1 MADMMDTLKGLLGD
15 NAEDKIKSALGA
27 LNAAGIS
34 GSDSDRGSSDNESD
48 NKPAPVP
55 AQNQQFNAENLE
67 YIMKIKNIADELSH
81 PSDARSNLLM
91 SLRPYMRGSRQ
102 KGIDNAVRILNL
114 TKFSGLFR

>member
-15 NAEDKIKSALGA
+15 NAGDKIKTALGA
-27 LNAAGIS
+27 LNAVSDS
-34 GSDSDRGSSDNESD
+34 GSSKDDDSSGSSDNM
-48 NKPAPVP
+48 PAPVR
-55 AQNQQFNAENLE
+55 NQQINDDSLE
-67 YIMKIKNIADELSH
+67 YIMKIKNIADELSN

-91 SLRPYMRGSRQ
+91 SLRPYMRSTRQ

>member
-1 MADMMDTLKGLLGD
+1 MDTLKGILGD
-15 NAEDKIKSALGA
+15 DAEDKIKSALGA
-27 LNAAGIS
+27 LNAAGS
-34 GSDSDRGSSDNESD
+34 SAQQENHDSKPD
-48 NKPAPVP
+48 NKPAPV
-55 AQNQQFNAENLE
+55 QNQQLNPENLE
-67 YIMKIKNIADELSH
+67 YIMKLKSIADELSH